1 MGPSVVPGKVP
12 LIVSVTCQR
21 VLEVLIHFCVLAGL
35 GPDANAEVRAP
46 EQLVLAVEGITG
58 STGAVSSVARI
69 GPRPRS
75 ARPNLPEQRCTD
87 DLTHCISL
95 ANYIPDVCRTI
106 EEAAGKNALDPNF
119 FARLLWKE
127 SLFDAGAVS
136 PAGAQGIAQFMP
148 ETARFRGLDDTFN
161 PATALYASANY
172 LSELSRD
179 FGNLG
184 LAAAAYNGGEA
195 RVERFIAKEGSVPLE
210 TRAYVQAI
218 TGHPIES
225 WRDDPPTELDL
236 SLEATGTFQG
246 ACIAHAANR
255 SLREFSYSQPWGV
268 IVASHRDRD
277 GAGRQVARLQNRH
290 AAILKGETVTY
301 THAKMPGMHRPLYNA
316 QVGRNRRADADALC
330 DRLRAAGGACMVL
343 RN

>member
-1 MGPSVVPGKVP
+1 M
-12 LIVSVTCQR
+12 
-21 VLEVLIHFCVLAGL
+21 
-35 GPDANAEVRAP
+35 
-46 EQLVLAVEGITG
+46 
-58 STGAVSSVARI
+58 
-69 GPRPRS
+69 
-75 ARPNLPEQRCTD
+75 PEQRCTD

-148 ETARFRGLDDTFN
+148 ETARLRGLDDTFN

-195 RVERFIAKEGSVPLE
+195 RVERFIAKEGSLPLE

-218 TGHPIES
+218 TGHPIET

-246 ACIAHAANR
+246 HASPMPRTEACASSLIRNPSCPGESSSHRIETATERDAKSRACRTGTQR
-255 SLREFSYSQPWGV
+255 SLR
-268 IVASHRDRD
+268 
-277 GAGRQVARLQNRH
+277 
-290 AAILKGETVTY
+290 
-301 THAKMPGMHRPLYNA
+301 AK
-316 QVGRNRRADADALC
+316 Q
-330 DRLRAAGGACMVL
+330 
-343 RN
+343 